1 MQSSGGLGA
10 VSFGLTETVVGLIVF
25 VVVLFLVWKL
35 VKVLWAASSN

>member
-10 VSFGLTETVVGLIVF
+10 VSFGLTETVVGLIVL

-35 VKVLWAASSN
+35 VKVLWVASSN